1 MRDALQRDLEARLE
15 GEVRFDKISRALYST
30 DASVYEIEPLGVVIV
45 RSRDDILGAI
55 TCARRHACSITA
67 RGGGTSQAG
76 QAIGEGL
83 QLDTSKYFNRLLE
96 VNVDERWARVEPGIV
111 LDELNAQLAPHGLRF
126 APDISTA
133 SRATIGGMIS
143 NNSSGAR
150 SVLYGKTIDHVLDL
164 HLSLADGTVA
174 HLRPLEGE
182 ALGAVMAA
190 DTLEGL
196 CYRTVRRL
204 GTELAAEIDSR
215 YPKILRRVGG
225 YNLDAFVDTAN
236 GCNLAKLVVGAEG
249 TLGIVVEAR
258 LKLVPLPTAKA
269 VLTIEFDELL
279 DALAATPAILEHGP
293 SAVEVMD
300 RHILDH
306 ARENPALD
314 EIRRAVLRGDPG
326 ALLCV
331 EFYADDPA
339 ELPDKLDA
347 LERDLATRA
356 PGAHTARATAPAD
369 QARIWRLREAS
380 LGLSMAIKG
389 DASALVVRVLGE
401 QVGRVLDATASPSA
415 VAPFISPDS
424 EWVGFYDIRARTL
437 GRISIHGGSATSIGT
452 LPSRG
457 QLVGASWGADD
468 TIIFGTRQ
476 PNGLWRIP
484 VSGGEAEA
492 VTTTEGTE
500 NHVWPEVLPGG
511 RTVLFTI
518 QIGNDLAGA
527 RVAVLDLET
536 GTQEVLISGGHAAQ
550 YVSSGH
556 LVYASGNTLWAV
568 GFDPTSLTIT
578 TDPIPVLDD
587 VLVKPFGVASFSV
600 SDTGSLVAVSGSV
613 VGDSNQLVW
622 VDRAGV
628 ETFLFEDSNTRS
640 FRNPRISP
648 DGQQVSVVV
657 NERPTV
663 FGGWFLD
670 LRRGVLQRLGVSGD
684 ASLPV
689 LSPSGDQAV
698 FARQEAG
705 EVRNLFRLFMD
716 GSAVPERLTTSE
728 HLQIPTSWT
737 PDGAS
742 LVFVQS
748 TAASDNDIWVL
759 PMDGDGEQWMF
770 RGTESDET
778 QAMLSPDGNWIAYRS
793 DASGRDEIYVEPF
806 PDGGLPRLVSSGGGT
821 EPVWARDMSELFYRN
836 GTSVMAVSLVVG
848 SGLIAGVPMQLF
860 DGPYELTALRY
871 SNYDVDLDG
880 SRFVMVKPGSR
891 GTSSAQT
898 RVNLTL
904 NWHQE
909 LLERVPIN

>member
-1 MRDALQRDLEARLE
+1 MKSDIKVTTLPPDLPASLRTVLRRCVEKDPRERLRDIGDVRLAMEGAFETTLTVSAEPVTESSWWSWALPSVFVALIVGSIVGGFVVWSLTSREPPSVAPTMRFDLTSSALPPAVTASYRDAA
-15 GEVRFDKISRALYST
+15 ISPDGSRV
-30 DASVYEIEPLGVVIV
+30 VYL
-45 RSRDDILGAI
+45 S
-55 TCARRHACSITA
+55 
-67 RGGGTSQAG
+67 GT
-76 QAIGEGL
+76 
-83 QLDTSKYFNRLLE
+83 
-96 VNVDERWARVEPGIV
+96 
-111 LDELNAQLAPHGLRF
+111 
-126 APDISTA
+126 
-133 SRATIGGMIS
+133 
-143 NNSSGAR
+143 
-150 SVLYGKTIDHVLDL
+150 
-164 HLSLADGTVA
+164 
-174 HLRPLEGE
+174 
-182 ALGAVMAA
+182 
-190 DTLEGL
+190 
-196 CYRTVRRL
+196 
-204 GTELAAEIDSR
+204 
-215 YPKILRRVGG
+215 
-225 YNLDAFVDTAN
+225 
-236 GCNLAKLVVGAEG
+236 
-249 TLGIVVEAR
+249 
-258 LKLVPLPTAKA
+258 
-269 VLTIEFDELL
+269 
-279 DALAATPAILEHGP
+279 GP
-293 SAVEVMD
+293 SD
-300 RHILDH
+300 
-306 ARENPALD
+306 
-314 EIRRAVLRGDPG
+314 
-326 ALLCV
+326 
-331 EFYADDPA
+331 
-339 ELPDKLDA
+339 
-347 LERDLATRA
+347 
-356 PGAHTARATAPAD
+356 
-369 QARIWRLREAS
+369 
-380 LGLSMAIKG
+380 
-389 DASALVVRVLGE
+389 SALVVRVLGE